1 MSSDEYYFILTMIG
15 IGIGLIHF
23 LVRNC
28 TTCPRLN
35 LCYGCLRINRN
46 SVVDPCPVL
55 PLTAILPSVLPLLPI
70 KKIEKTE
77 QEIDE
82 EELCKRRMNILAER
96 EYVLEN
102 PLKFTKRGSFTS

>member
-1 MSSDEYYFILTMIG
+1 MSSDEYYFVLTMIG

-35 LCYGCLRINRN
+35 LCYGCLRINRQ

-55 PLTAILPSVLPLLPI
+55 PLTAILPAVLPII
-70 KKIEKTE
+70 KKIENTDE
-77 QEIDE
+77 EIDDE
-82 EELCKRRMNILAER
+82 NESKRRMNILAER
-96 EYVLEN
+96 EYVLEH